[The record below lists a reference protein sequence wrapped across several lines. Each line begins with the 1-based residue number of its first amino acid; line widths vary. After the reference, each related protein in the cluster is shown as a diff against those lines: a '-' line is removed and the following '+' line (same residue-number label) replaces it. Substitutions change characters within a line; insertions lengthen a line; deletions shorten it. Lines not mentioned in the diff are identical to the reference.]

1 MKIVVFDLDETLGSF
16 TQYGV
21 FWDSLKKYVNLKNKK
36 ELTQMDFNEMLD
48 LYPEFLRPNI
58 INILN
63 YLKTKKQ
70 SNCCHKMMIY
80 TNNTG
85 SYEWSRYIVKYFE
98 NKLNYV
104 LIDQIISAFK
114 INNKRVE
121 LCRTTHNKTHNDLIK
136 CTKIPL
142 NTEIC
147 FIDDMFHPKMVSDN
161 VYYIN
166 IKPYYYDLPFDEMI
180 NRFLLSN
187 IGKQIVDDDE
197 DFETLMTEHVNAFNY
212 LVLDKNEKEL
222 KVDNVL
228 GKQIMLHLHIF
239 FNKTIKNK
247 TAKNKTNKN
256 RTNKNR
262 TVKNR

>member
-1 MKIVVFDLDETLGSF
+1 
-16 TQYGV
+16 
-21 FWDSLKKYVNLKNKK
+21 
-36 ELTQMDFNEMLD
+36 
-48 LYPEFLRPNI
+48 
-58 INILN
+58 
-63 YLKTKKQ
+63 
-70 SNCCHKMMIY
+70 MIY

-85 SYEWSRYIVKYFE
+85 SYEWSHYIVKYFE
-98 NKLNYV
+98 NKLNYA

-187 IGKQIVDDDE
+187 IGKQLVDDDE
-197 DFETLMTEHVNAFNY
+197 DFEPLMTDHLNVFNY
-212 LVLDKNEKEL
+212 LVLNKNEKEL

-239 FNKTIKNK
+239 FNKTIKNR
-247 TAKNKTNKN
+247 TNKNRTNKN

>member
-16 TQYGV
+16 VQCGI
-21 FWDSLKKYVNLKNKK
+21 FWDSLTNYVTQKNKK
-36 ELTQMDFNEMLD
+36 YLTQTNFDEILD

-70 SNCCHKMMIY
+70 TNCCQKMMIY

-85 SYEWSRYIVKYFE
+85 SSEWARYIVKYFE

-114 INNKRVE
+114 INNKHIE

-147 FIDDMFHPKMVSDN
+147 FIDDMFHPKMATDN

-166 IKPYYYDLPFDEMI
+166 IKPYYYDLQFEEML
-180 NRFLLSN
+180 NRFILSN
-187 IGKQIVDDDE
+187 VGKQIIDNDVD
-197 DFETLMTEHVNAFNY
+197 FKTTIMKHINLFKY
-212 LVLDKNEKEL
+212 LIADKNEKEI
-222 KVDNVL
+222 KVDIIL
-228 GKQIMLHLHIF
+228 GKQIMLHLHNF
-239 FNKTIKNK
+239 FNKTIKNRTIKNRTIKTQNIKNK
-247 TAKNKTNKN
+247 TAKN
-256 RTNKNR
+256 R
-262 TVKNR
+262 